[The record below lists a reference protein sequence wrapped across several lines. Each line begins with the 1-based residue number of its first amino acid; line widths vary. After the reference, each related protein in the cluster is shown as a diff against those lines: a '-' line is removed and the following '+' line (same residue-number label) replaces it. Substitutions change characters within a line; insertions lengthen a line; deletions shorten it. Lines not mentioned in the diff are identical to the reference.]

1 MSFWNPYQPPPP
13 VPPNSQVAFQ
23 HGPPP
28 GLPNQGYQ
36 TWPQPFHNPSVPPPG
51 YAASCNMPTPPAF
64 FQPPNVPVTPPNVS
78 VVPPNVPVTAPN
90 VPVVPQLQHQS
101 HLHVNQNTAS
111 APSWTGQHVFTQPQR
126 VTTTDGKPG
135 DEELGDSKKLRNLPP
150 WLQDKVQAYE
160 RSLQLSSAKK
170 GGASSAKL
178 GVSPLA
184 ILRDA
189 LEALETLKQLESL
202 AEKLFHVE
210 DDEQWSALMQHVELH
225 QKKLKSGCEE
235 LSKSDLLPRLLTT
248 VERRRKKRER
258 LRRQRVRRKQESE
271 ENEKHIAAIESKINA
286 CRQQI
291 LDKAN
296 QERQEEEMKEEV
308 DSILSEIRFKIN
320 RTRDYL
326 EKLKALKQ
334 LRAARKESYQQ
345 KGLYVAPEA
354 DESFEKGMAS
364 VESLLEGQL
373 SDYLKEETAL
383 KVMLEVE
390 QKEQYESSKLEN
402 KQKAVLRSLFG
413 DTGIPGISSLY
424 LRTMWEALPCLFS
437 GSCLRSRRPTRGL
450 CFARLSCTD
459 AE

>member
-1 MSFWNPYQPPPP
+1 
-13 VPPNSQVAFQ
+13 
-23 HGPPP
+23 
-28 GLPNQGYQ
+28 
-36 TWPQPFHNPSVPPPG
+36 
-51 YAASCNMPTPPAF
+51 MPTPPAF

-90 VPVVPQLQHQS
+90 VPLVPQLQNQS
-101 HLHVNQNTAS
+101 HLHVSQNTVS
-111 APSWTGQHVFTQPQR
+111 APSWPGQHVFTQPQR

-135 DEELGDSKKLRNLPP
+135 DEELGDNKKLRNLPP

-160 RSLQLSSAKK
+160 RSLQSSSAKK

-202 AEKLFHVE
+202 AEKLFNVE
-210 DDEQWSALMQHVELH
+210 DDEQWSALMQHVKLH

-413 DTGIPGISSLY
+413 DTEVDPAVQPFFKMYTSSHESMESLAWVRNSWDQF
-424 LRTMWEALPCLFS
+424 LVPPDHVG
-437 GSCLRSRRPTRGL
+437 GSSVPVQWVVPQEPSSHSWAM
-450 CFARLSCTD
+450 FCTT
-459 AE
+459 

>member
-13 VPPNSQVAFQ
+13 VPSNNQVAFQ

-90 VPVVPQLQHQS
+90 VPLVPQLQNQS
-101 HLHVNQNTAS
+101 HLHVSQNTVS
-111 APSWTGQHVFTQPQR
+111 APSWPGQHVFTQPQR

-135 DEELGDSKKLRNLPP
+135 DEELGDNKKLRNLPP

-160 RSLQLSSAKK
+160 RSLQSSSAKK

-202 AEKLFHVE
+202 AEKLFNVE

-248 VERRRKKRER
+248 VERRRKKR
-258 LRRQRVRRKQESE
+258 
-271 ENEKHIAAIESKINA
+271 
-286 CRQQI
+286 
-291 LDKAN
+291 
-296 QERQEEEMKEEV
+296 
-308 DSILSEIRFKIN
+308 
-320 RTRDYL
+320 
-326 EKLKALKQ
+326 
-334 LRAARKESYQQ
+334 
-345 KGLYVAPEA
+345 
-354 DESFEKGMAS
+354 
-364 VESLLEGQL
+364 
-373 SDYLKEETAL
+373 
-383 KVMLEVE
+383 
-390 QKEQYESSKLEN
+390 
-402 KQKAVLRSLFG
+402 
-413 DTGIPGISSLY
+413 
-424 LRTMWEALPCLFS
+424 LP
-437 GSCLRSRRPTRGL
+437 
-450 CFARLSCTD
+450 
-459 AE
+459 